1 MTNTKLLRELIK
13 RSGLK
18 INFIAAKMGISR
30 AALSGKINNRSAF
43 NQYEIEKLCKLLSI
57 NSFEDKE
64 AVFFAT
70 DVSKFDNI

>member
-43 NQYEIEKLCKLLSI
+43 NQYEIEKLCKLLAGAGGQVAHRLA
-57 NSFEDKE
+57 EDHGLLE
-64 AVFFAT
+64 RL
-70 DVSKFDNI
+70 